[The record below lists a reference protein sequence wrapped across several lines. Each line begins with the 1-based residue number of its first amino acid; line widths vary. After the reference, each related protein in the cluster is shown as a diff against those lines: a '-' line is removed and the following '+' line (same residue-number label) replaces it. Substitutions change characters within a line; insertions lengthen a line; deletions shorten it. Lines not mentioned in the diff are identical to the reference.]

1 MFWKKSPSA
10 SPGQYDRE
18 QAAKCRAAA
27 KLARDEGDED
37 HAKSLEAS
45 ADLYERD
52 AVNAVRADREKR
64 AGATTYSH
72 SW

>member
-1 MFWKKSPSA
+1 MFGRKQPP
-10 SPGQYDRE
+10 PGAYDRE

-45 ADLYERD
+45 ALLYERD
-52 AVNAVRADREKR
+52 AQEEIRRDREER
-64 AGATTYSH
+64 AGASPYRH
-72 SW
+72 DF